1 MGRCTAIFPTVPM
14 NQSFRE
20 PQYGQFRDDNWRR
33 AEYVDQRTVPVEFRD
48 RPVPGVFARVGRLP
62 GALVFCIVGAASEP
76 YDEWTTNAATR
87 VLRASGRILPIQSV
101 GNPSCTATTCVL
113 TGLYSDMDLGP
124 RRRMLESIPVG
135 ARTMREKR
143 VFAKVAMS
151 KQFPEDLERHI
162 KQYLLPIRFPRPRP
176 SPID

>member
-1 MGRCTAIFPTVPM
+1 
-14 NQSFRE
+14 
-20 PQYGQFRDDNWRR
+20 
-33 AEYVDQRTVPVEFRD
+33 
-48 RPVPGVFARVGRLP
+48 
-62 GALVFCIVGAASEP
+62 
-76 YDEWTTNAATR
+76 
-87 VLRASGRILPIQSV
+87 
-101 GNPSCTATTCVL
+101 
-113 TGLYSDMDLGP
+113 
-124 RRRMLESIPVG
+124 MLESIPVG